1 MTSTRTAMT
10 RLVLTGVSALA
21 LVAAGAA
28 AAQVAPGAPGKPGTW
43 AFSGKQGIGTSYET
57 YRDSAVDTGER
68 SEVWF
73 SLAKGSV
80 TEVMYGLIHQA
91 QIKEAQV
98 AVLVDGRLETA
109 AEHMTTR
116 VEYLHTDKAG
126 RPLSLAYRVVNRAK
140 SGAYEVEQHVFTDPD
155 ADSLVLRI
163 STRALTG
170 KSVTPYL
177 IVDPHMAST
186 SGGDSGEASVR
197 ELYAGEGSK
206 HLVVRASRPF
216 ARASVGFDGVSD
228 ARTDLADGR
237 LDATYATTGD
247 TRGNVVLAAELAPA
261 GRRAA
266 AVDVVFGFGD
276 SREQAAAAAD
286 ATLKR
291 GYREVLAH
299 YNGVGRRLGWE
310 DYLASLSELPRLQ
323 AQAADGGKLV
333 NVSALVLKAQEDK
346 TYPGALIASLSNP
359 WGDTASAE
367 RPQTGYK
374 AVWPRDFYQVASA
387 MLALGDKET
396 PVKALEYLPTVQVP
410 TNSGPSTGAGGWFM
424 QKAEVDGTPEWV
436 AVQLDQTAMP
446 IMLGYKLW
454 QAGLVTDARI
464 GELYGSMLKPAAEF
478 LAFGGT
484 VGLDWNKDTITPPRT
499 QQERWE
505 EQGGYSP
512 STTASVVAGLITAG
526 EIAEKAGDPT
536 SATRYRAAAD
546 HTAASIESLMF
557 TTRGSFTDVG
567 SDGRYFLR
575 ITQNANPNDRGPLES
590 RNGQQ
595 PLTEDLYLDAGF
607 LELVRY
613 GVRRA
618 DDPYVLESLPEI
630 DSTAIPDPLRVRYDF
645 TFEGVD
651 GMFPGW
657 RRYGNDGY
665 GENAVDGSNYGTGPL
680 DGGMA
685 AGQRGRVWPFFTGER
700 GHYELARALVQP
712 GGVTDADLQRLRGV
726 YVKAMELFA
735 NDGLM
740 LAEQVWDGVG
750 APSPHGYAKGEGT
763 NSATPLAWTHAEYV
777 KLLRSLADRKV
788 WDGYDV
794 VAARYAGPEAAR

>member
-1 MTSTRTAMT
+1 MTSTRIA
-10 RLVLTGVSALA
+10 LACASALA
-21 LVAAGAA
+21 LAAGSA
-28 AAQVAPGAPGKPGTW
+28 AAQVAPGAPGKAGTW

-73 SLAKGSV
+73 SLAKGSL

-91 QIKEAQV
+91 QIKEARV
-98 AVLVDGRLETA
+98 AVLVDGRLETP
-109 AEHMTTR
+109 AEHMTSR

-155 ADSLVLRI
+155 TDSLVLRVAVR
-163 STRALTG
+163 SLTG
-170 KSVTPYL
+170 ETVVPYL

-186 SGGDSGEASVR
+186 SGGDTGEASARELYSGEA
-197 ELYAGEGSK
+197 AK

-216 ARASVGFDGVSD
+216 ARASVGFDGASD
-228 ARTDLADGR
+228 AATDLADGR
-237 LDATYATTGD
+237 LDATYVTTGD
-247 TRGNVVLAAELAPA
+247 TPGNVVLAAELPPA
-261 GRRAA
+261 SGRRAS

-276 SREQAAAAAD
+276 SRASATAAAD

-291 GYREVLAH
+291 GYREVLAR
-299 YNGVGRRLGWE
+299 YNGIGKRVGWE
-310 DYLASLSELPRLQ
+310 DYLASLSELPRLRDQ
-323 AQAADGGKLV
+323 TADGGELLHA
-333 NVSALVLKAQEDK
+333 SALVLKAQEDK
-346 TYPGALIASLSNP
+346 THPGALIASLSNP

-396 PVKALEYLPTVQVP
+396 PVKALEYLPAVQVP
-410 TNSGPSTGAGGWFM
+410 TKSGPSTGAGGWFM
-424 QKAEVDGTPEWV
+424 QKTEVDGTPEWV

-454 QAGLVTDARI
+454 KAGLVSDERI
-464 GELYGSMLKPAAEF
+464 GELYGATLKPAAEF

-484 VGLDWNKDTITPPRT
+484 VGLDWNKETITPPRT

-505 EQGGYSP
+505 EQSGYSP
-512 STTASVVAGLITAG
+512 STTASIVAGLITAG

-536 SATRYRAAAD
+536 SAIRYRAAAD
-546 HTAASIESLMF
+546 HTAASIEGLMF
-557 TTRGSFTDVG
+557 TTDGRFKDAGG
-567 SDGRYFLR
+567 DGRYFLR
-575 ITQNANPNDRGPLES
+575 ITQNTNPDDRGPLDS

-595 PLTEDLYLDAGF
+595 PLTEDQYLDGGF

-618 DDPYVLESLPEI
+618 DDRFVLESLPEL
-630 DSTAIPDPLRVRYDF
+630 DSLTIPDHLRVKYDF

-651 GMFPGW
+651 GTFPGW

-665 GENAVDGSNYGTGPL
+665 GENVQDGSNYGAGPL
-680 DGGMA
+680 EGGMA

-700 GHYELARALVQP
+700 GHYELARALLQP
-712 GGVTDADLQRLRGV
+712 GGVTDADVQRLRDV

-777 KLLRSLADRKV
+777 KLLRSLADREV

-794 VAARYAGPEAAR
+794 VATRYAGPEAAR